1 MVSLSDTH
9 VQLIEIV
16 MPGHA
21 NTLGILHGGQ
31 MMGWLIMAGAL
42 TAMRVAKGPIVLGA
56 VDDVA
61 FLTPVQVR
69 EIVLLDAQVE
79 HIGRSS
85 MEVGVQAVAEHP
97 ETSERKLTTSCH
109 MAFVAVDDQG
119 RPRQVPTEVVPN
131 GDQEKAIQEAAESR
145 REVRQNRLTSR
156 HLRGADIEDLQSP
169 LGWRVESV
177 RSVLPEETIHS
188 DLMFGGRLLKYI
200 DELGAIL
207 CRRYSKG
214 VCVTAS
220 LDALEFYRPIRVGD
234 ILVMQAA
241 LQHIGRTSLRIGV
254 KVLVERP
261 WDGKVEHACT
271 SFLTYVHIGKD
282 RRPQPV
288 PKHMPQ
294 GSGAG

>member
-16 MPGHA
+16 MPEHA
-21 NTLGILHGGQ
+21 NTLGNLHGGQ

-61 FLTPVQVR
+61 FLTPVHVH

-79 HIGRSS
+79 LIGNSS

-97 ETSERKLTTSCH
+97 ETGERNLTTSCH
-109 MAFVAVDDQG
+109 MSFVAVDDQG
-119 RPRQVPTEVVPN
+119 RPRPVPTEVVPN
-131 GDQEKAIQEAAESR
+131 GDQEQAIQEAAESR

-156 HLRGADIEDLQSP
+156 HLRGADIEDLHSP

-177 RSVLPEETIHS
+177 RIVMPEEAIHS
-188 DLMFGGRLLKYI
+188 NLMFGGRLLKYI

-214 VCVTAS
+214 VCVTVS

-241 LQHIGRTSLRIGV
+241 LEHIGRTSLRIGV

-261 WDGKVEHACT
+261 WEGKVEHACT

-288 PKHMPQ
+288 PKHMPE